1 MQYCGFCLYKPPL
14 LCSLPEDSS
23 DASWIYGF
31 QAIVLSVTQL
41 KLLSTSIMDSLL
53 IISIDSSQLDK
64 GFFFQKSSDERLE
77 ARKQT
82 LFHPEI
88 QDKVF

>member
-1 MQYCGFCLYKPPL
+1 
-14 LCSLPEDSS
+14 
-23 DASWIYGF
+23 
-31 QAIVLSVTQL
+31 
-41 KLLSTSIMDSLL
+41 MDSLL

-64 GFFFQKSSDERLE
+64 GFFAQKSSDERLE